1 MKQAVIKKGIVISE
15 EISAPVVSDGC
26 ILIKVVNS
34 CISAGTEL
42 VAVEQSAKS
51 MIQKAKEKPEKILQ
65 AFNMLKSKGINKL
78 VKTVK
83 ATSDSMSPVG
93 YSISGVVLAT
103 GSGVNKFRAGD
114 RVAAAGAGLANHAE
128 FVDVPENLVMK
139 IPQGLDFEKASTVT
153 LGGIALQGVRRA
165 DLKLGEFCVVTGAGI
180 LGLLSVQFLILSG
193 VRVAVIDLDERRL
206 EIAKELG
213 AEIILN
219 PNKTEIV
226 KDINNWTGGYGSD
239 AVLFTAATSSSEPLS
254 DAFQMCKRKGR
265 VILVGVSGMEINRG
279 DIYPKELDFLVSTSY
294 GPGRYDKQYEEKGL
308 DYPYAYVRWTENRN
322 MEEYLRLLGTKQV
335 DLSLMI
341 EKKYSIGE
349 VTEAYSALQHSE
361 KKPLMVILDY
371 GEIKENNNISN
382 DFSHNI
388 IINNNFAK
396 DKINVAIIGAGAFA
410 TSVHLPNLQKLKDKY
425 SIYAIVD
432 KDGLRAKSIAKRF
445 NANYSS
451 TDYREIL
458 KDENLDLVMICTR
471 HDSHAYLALEGLK
484 AGKHVFLEKPLA
496 TTGKELI
503 EIEEYIESNEFVPVL
518 TVGFNRRF
526 SPYIQELK
534 KYTDKRINPL
544 YMHYRV
550 NAGFIPL
557 DQCVHEHGG
566 RIVGEVCHFI
576 DLLSYISGSEV
587 KELSFNKLEPMNNK
601 FTSQDNLSIQLK
613 YEDGSIGVI
622 DYIAVGSKSFPK
634 EFLEVHFDEKTI
646 IVDNFKS
653 IKGYGIKLKEL
664 SSQEPLKGHLEE
676 LEILN
681 DSIKNKT
688 LPIELND
695 LFTVTRLTYL
705 LL

>member
-1 MKQAVIKKGIVISE
+1 MIT
-15 EISAPVVSDGC
+15 EIIPAPLVSDGC

-42 VAVEQSAKS
+42 AGVEQSAKS
-51 MIQKAKEKPEKILQ
+51 MIQKAKEKPEKIIQ
-65 AFNMLKSKGINKL
+65 AFNMLKSKGINTL

-83 ATSDSMSPVG
+83 VASDSISPVG
-93 YSISGVVLAT
+93 YSISGIVLAT
-103 GSGVNKFRAGD
+103 GNGVTKFKAGD

-139 IPQGLDFEKASTVT
+139 MPQGLDFEKASTVT

-165 DLKLGEFCVVTGAGI
+165 DLKLGEFCVVTGSGI

-193 VRVAVIDLDERRL
+193 IRVAVIDLDERRL

-213 AEIILN
+213 AEITLN
-219 PNKTEIV
+219 PTKTDIV

-254 DAFQMCKRKGR
+254 EAFQMCKRKGR

-308 DYPYAYVRWTENRN
+308 NYPYAYVRWTENRN
-322 MEEYLRLLGTKQV
+322 MEEYLRLLGSKQV

-341 EKKYSIGE
+341 EKKYSIDR
-349 VTEAYSALQHSE
+349 VTEAYNELQHSD

-371 GEIKENNNISN
+371 GKINENNISN
-382 DFSHNI
+382 DLSRKI

-410 TSVHLPNLQKLKDKY
+410 TSLHLPNLQKLKDKY

-432 KDGLRAKSIAKRF
+432 RDGLKAKSVAKRF
-445 NANYSS
+445 GASIAS
-451 TDYREIL
+451 TSFEDVYQD
-458 KDENLDLVMICTR
+458 KNVDLVMICTR

-496 TTGKELI
+496 TTRKDLI
-503 EIEEYIESNEFVPVL
+503 EIEDYIISNESVPIL

-534 KYTDKRINPL
+534 KHTDKRTNTL
-544 YMHYRV
+544 YMHYRI

-557 DQCVHEHGG
+557 DAWVHEHGG

-576 DLLSYISGSEV
+576 DLLTYITGSKV
-587 KELSFNKLEPMNNK
+587 KELSFNKLEPNNNK
-601 FTSQDNLSIQLK
+601 FTAQDNLSIQLK

-622 DYIAVGSKSFPK
+622 DYIAVGSKALPK
-634 EFLEVHFDEKTI
+634 EFLEVHFDEKSI
-646 IVDNFKS
+646 IIDDFKS
-653 IKGYGIKLKEL
+653 LKGYGVKLKEL

-676 LEILN
+676 LDILH
-681 DSIKNKT
+681 DSIKEKT

-695 LFTVTRLTYL
+695 LFTVTKLTFL

>member
-15 EISAPVVSDGC
+15 DVAAPIVSEGC
-26 ILIKVVNS
+26 VLIKVVNS

-42 VAVEQSAKS
+42 VGVEQSAKS
-51 MIQKAKEKPEKILQ
+51 LIQKAKEKPEKILQ

-83 ATSDSMSPVG
+83 VASDSISPVG
-93 YSISGVVLAT
+93 YSISGIVLAT
-103 GSGVNKFRAGD
+103 GDGVNNFRAGD

-139 IPQGLDFEKASTVT
+139 LPQNLDFEKASTVT

-180 LGLLSVQFLILSG
+180 LGLLSVQFLLLSG

-219 PNKTEIV
+219 PNKTDIV
-226 KDINNWTGGYGSD
+226 KDINNWTGGHGAD
-239 AVLFTAATSSSEPLS
+239 AVLFTAATSSSKPLS

-279 DIYPKELDFLVSTSY
+279 DLYQKELDFLISTSY

-322 MEEYLRLLGTKQV
+322 MEEYLRLLSTNQV

-341 EKKYSIGE
+341 EKKYSIDE
-349 VTEAYSALQHSE
+349 VTEAYSVLQQSE

-371 GEIKENNNISN
+371 GEIEENNLSN
-382 DFSHNI
+382 DFSRKV
-388 IINNNFAK
+388 IINNNLTTG
-396 DKINVAIIGAGAFA
+396 KINVAIIGAGAFA
-410 TSVHLPNLQKLKDKY
+410 TSLHLPNLQKLKDKY

-432 KDGLRAKSIAKRF
+432 KDGLRAKSVAKRF
-445 NANYSS
+445 GASIAS
-451 TDYREIL
+451 TSF
-458 KDENLDLVMICTR
+458 KDVYQDKNVDLVMICTR

-496 TTGKELI
+496 TTKEELI
-503 EIEEYIESNEFVPVL
+503 EIEEYIESNESVPVL

-534 KYTDKRINPL
+534 KYTDKRINPV
-544 YMHYRV
+544 YMHYRI

-557 DQCVHEHGG
+557 DQWVHEHGG

-576 DLLSYISGSEV
+576 DLLSYITGSEV

-601 FTSQDNLSIQLK
+601 FTPQDNLSIQLK

-622 DYIAVGSKSFPK
+622 DYIAVGSKALPK

-646 IVDNFKS
+646 IVDDFKS
-653 IKGYGIKLKEL
+653 IKGYGVKVKEV

-688 LPIELND
+688 LPIALND
-695 LFTVTRLTYL
+695 LFTVSRLTFL